1 MKKRILLSSLFLLL
15 PLMLSALE
23 IRLTAPREGETVPL
37 LNAAQKA
44 YISLPRKE
52 RIAFFADADKRKK
65 LVKEAGYYPL
75 PVKFAWQSDASEKA
89 VFKLFLSEKPDMS
102 SPLSFQAAAAGSSAD
117 NLKIGCTY
125 YWQLEVTEP
134 GKKPVKSKVGSF
146 VTENRAPRLMRFPNV
161 PNVRDLGGRKGL
173 NGMYVKQN
181 KVFRTAGMNN
191 NARNIPAKTD
201 EELFA
206 SYPEYGKILPLWR
219 KWQKEFE
226 KSPQNFTRVKYALG
240 TKWSV
245 FKFDK
250 ETLSEKEIQ
259 TLDTLTAIPA
269 ELFGV
274 KPEIMSP
281 NRRDRLAL
289 PFKAGSPR
297 VAVLMQE
304 FTAPASGMMQIASG
318 ADDAWDIRINGQLV
332 FSRIRGNGKNP
343 TTSNYHY
350 FVPVRQ
356 GKNLV
361 TVVLKSGKGNWMW
374 CCGKRAKQDFSDN
387 IAANIADVRKTAM
400 RREPGASRIK
410 PEGRA
415 IFLDQLKVK
424 SDIDLRSDR
433 ECCGMKGS
441 PLGESVTWFHI
452 SSSSY
457 GGMQGSWGKAQFTKV
472 FKVFLDEKNY
482 PVIFHCIAGQDR
494 TGAVAFILNG
504 LLGVEEEE
512 LYLDWE
518 VTGFWNPSARFNH
531 ARLFN
536 NLINGFRK
544 HPGNTL
550 REKIEHYILECGF
563 TPEDIAK
570 FRTIMLE
577 KK

>member
-1 MKKRILLSSLFLLL
+1 MKKRILLPGLFLLL

-23 IRLTAPREGETVPL
+23 IQLTAPREGETVPL

-44 YISLPRKE
+44 YVAMPRKE
-52 RIAFFADADKRKK
+52 RIAFFADAAKRKN
-65 LVKEAGYYPL
+65 LVKEAGYFPL
-75 PVKFAWQSDASEKA
+75 PVKFAWKSGASEKA

-102 SPLSFQAAAAGSSAD
+102 SPLAFPASAAGGSAD

-146 VTENRAPRLMRFPNV
+146 ITEDRAPRLMRFPTV

-181 KVFRTAGMNN
+181 KIFRTAGMNN
-191 NARNIPAKTD
+191 NAKNIPAKTD

-206 SYPEYGKILPLWR
+206 RCPDYGKILPLWR
-219 KWQKEFE
+219 QWRKEFE
-226 KSPQNFTRVKYALG
+226 KSPQDFNPVKYSLTG
-240 TKWSV
+240 KWSV

-250 ETLSEKEIQ
+250 ENLSEKETEFLNTI
-259 TLDTLTAIPA
+259 TAIPA
-269 ELFGV
+269 ELSGAKGEV
-274 KPEIMSP
+274 MTA
-281 NRRDRLAL
+281 NNRDRLAL

-304 FTAPASGMMQIASG
+304 FTAPASGMMQLASG
-318 ADDAWDIRINGQLV
+318 ADDAWNLRVNGKLV
-332 FSRIRGNGKNP
+332 YSRIQGNGKNP

-350 FVPVRQ
+350 FIPVRK
-356 GKNLV
+356 GKNLLV
-361 TVVLKSGKGNWMW
+361 VVLKSGKGGWMW
-374 CCGKRAKQDFSDN
+374 CCGKRAKQDFLKN
-387 IAANIADVRKTAM
+387 LETNIADMRKTAM

-415 IFLDQLKVK
+415 IFVDQLKVK

-433 ECCGMKGS
+433 ECFGMTGS

-504 LLGVEEEE
+504 LLGVDEEE

-518 VTGFWNPSARFNH
+518 VTGFWNPSAKFNH

-544 HPGNTL
+544 RPGKNL
-550 REKIEHYILECGF
+550 REKIENYILECGF

-570 FRTIMLE
+570 FRSIMLE

>member
-1 MKKRILLSSLFLLL
+1 MKKRILLPGLFLLL
-15 PLMLSALE
+15 PVVLSALE
-23 IRLTAPREGETVPL
+23 IQLTAPREKETVPL

-44 YISLPRKE
+44 YVTMPRKE
-52 RIAFFADADKRKK
+52 RIAFFADAGKRKQM
-65 LVKEAGYYPL
+65 KEAGYLPL
-75 PVKFAWQSDASEKA
+75 PVKFAWKSDASQDA

-102 SPLSFQAAAAGSSAD
+102 SPLVFPAAAAGSSAD

-134 GKKPVKSKVGSF
+134 GKKPVRSKVGSF
-146 VTENRAPRLMRFPNV
+146 ATEDRAPRLMRFPNV

-181 KVFRTAGMNN
+181 KIFRTAGMNN
-191 NARNIPAKTD
+191 NARDIPAKTD
-201 EELFA
+201 EDLFA
-206 SYPEYGKILPLWR
+206 RYPDYGKILPLWR
-219 KWQKEFE
+219 QWKKELAE
-226 KSPQNFTRVKYALG
+226 SPRKFTRVKYALTG
-240 TKWSV
+240 KWSV
-245 FKFDK
+245 FMFDK
-250 ETLSEKEIQ
+250 AVLSEKE
-259 TLDTLTAIPA
+259 TAFLDTLAAIPA

-274 KPEIMSP
+274 KAEVMTSG
-281 NRRDRLAL
+281 RRDRLVL

-297 VAVLMQE
+297 IAVLMQE
-304 FTAPASGMMQIASG
+304 FTAPAAGMMQLASG
-318 ADDAWDIRINGQLV
+318 ADDAWNLRVNGKLV
-332 FSRIRGNGKNP
+332 YSRIQGNGKNP

-350 FVPVRQ
+350 FIPVRQ
-356 GKNLV
+356 GKNLAV
-361 TVVLKSGKGNWMW
+361 VVLKSGKGNWMW
-374 CCGKRAKQDFSDN
+374 CCGKRAKQDFADN
-387 IAANIADVRKTAM
+387 LAANIADVRKTAL

-433 ECCGMKGS
+433 ECFGMTGS
-441 PLGESVTWFHI
+441 PLGKSVTWFHI

-504 LLGVEEEE
+504 LLGVDEEE

-518 VTGFWNPSARFNH
+518 VTGFWNPSPKFNH

-544 HPGNTL
+544 RPGNTL

-563 TPEDIAK
+563 TAKDIEK

-577 KK
+577 KR

>member
-1 MKKRILLSSLFLLL
+1 MKKRILLSGLFILL

-23 IRLTAPREGETVPL
+23 IRLATPREGETVPL

-52 RIAFFADADKRKK
+52 RIAFFADADKRKN
-65 LVKEAGYYPL
+65 LVKEAGYFPL
-75 PVKFAWQSDASEKA
+75 PVKFAWKSDAAKEA
-89 VFKLFLSEKPDMS
+89 VFKLFLSEKSDMS
-102 SPLSFQAAAAGSSAD
+102 SPLAFPASAEGGSAD

-125 YWQLEVTEP
+125 HWQVEVTEP
-134 GKKPVKSKVGSF
+134 GKKPVRSAVSRF
-146 VTENRAPRLMRFPNV
+146 VTEDRAPRLMRFPAV

-173 NGMYVKQN
+173 NGMRVKQN
-181 KVFRTAGMNN
+181 KIFRTAGMNN
-191 NARNIPAKTD
+191 NARDIPAKTD

-206 SYPEYGKILPLWR
+206 RYPDYGKILPLWR
-219 KWQKEFE
+219 QWKKELA
-226 KSPQNFTRVKYALG
+226 KSPQNFTRVKYALTG
-240 TKWSV
+240 KWSV

-250 ETLSEKEIQ
+250 AALSEKE
-259 TLDTLTAIPA
+259 TASLDTLAAIPA

-274 KPEIMSP
+274 KAEVMAAS
-281 NRRDRLAL
+281 RRDRLVL
-289 PFKAGSPR
+289 PFKPGSPR

-304 FTAPASGMMQIASG
+304 FTAPAAGMMQLASG
-318 ADDAWDIRINGQLV
+318 ADDAWDLRVNGQLV
-332 FSRIRGNGKNP
+332 YSRIRGNGKNP

-350 FVPVRQ
+350 FIPVRQ
-356 GKNLV
+356 GKNLAV
-361 TVVLKSGKGNWMW
+361 VVLKSGKGNWMW
-374 CCGKRAKQDFSDN
+374 CCGKRAKQDFAEN
-387 IAANIADVRKTAM
+387 LAANIADVRKTAM

-433 ECCGMKGS
+433 ECFGMTGS
-441 PLGESVTWFHI
+441 PLGDGVTWFHI

-544 HPGNTL
+544 RPGKDL
-550 REKIEHYILECGF
+550 REKIENYVLECGY
-563 TPEDIAK
+563 TPRDIEK
-570 FRTIMLE
+570 FRNIMLE

>member
-37 LNAAQKA
+37 LNPAQKA
-44 YISLPRKE
+44 YVSMPRKE
-52 RIAFFADADKRKK
+52 RIAFFADAGKRKK
-65 LVKEAGYYPL
+65 MRDAGYFPL
-75 PVKFAWQSDASEKA
+75 PVKFAWQSDASKEA
-89 VFKLFLSEKPDMS
+89 VFKLFLSERPDMS
-102 SPLSFQAAAAGSSAD
+102 SPLPFPAAAAGGSAD

-134 GKKPVKSKVGSF
+134 GRKPVRSKVASF
-146 VTENRAPRLMRFPNV
+146 VTEDRAPRLMRFPNV

-173 NGMYVKQN
+173 NGMRVKQN
-181 KVFRTAGMNN
+181 KIFRTAGMNN

-206 SYPEYGKILPLWR
+206 RYPEYGKILPLWR
-219 KWQKEFE
+219 KWRKEFE

-250 ETLSEKEIQ
+250 ENLSEKEMQ
-259 TLDTLTAIPA
+259 SLDTIAAIPT

-274 KPEIMSP
+274 KPEVMSP
-281 NRRDRLAL
+281 NRRDRLTL
-289 PFKAGSPR
+289 PFKAGSHR

-304 FTAPASGMMQIASG
+304 FTAPASGMMQLASG

-350 FVPVRQ
+350 FVPVRK
-356 GKNLV
+356 GKNLL
-361 TVVLKSGKGNWMW
+361 TVVLKSGKGGWMW
-374 CCGKRAKQDFSDN
+374 CCGKRAKQDFLEN
-387 IAANIADVRKTAM
+387 LEANITDVRKTAM
-400 RREPGASRIK
+400 RREPGSSRIK

-433 ECCGMKGS
+433 ECFGMTGS

-457 GGMQGSWGKAQFTKV
+457 GGMQGTWGKAQFTKV

-518 VTGFWNPSARFNH
+518 VTGFWNPSPKFNH

-544 HPGNTL
+544 RPGATL
-550 REKIEHYILECGF
+550 REKIENYILECGF
-563 TPEDIAK
+563 TAEDIAK
-570 FRTIMLE
+570 FRSIMLE